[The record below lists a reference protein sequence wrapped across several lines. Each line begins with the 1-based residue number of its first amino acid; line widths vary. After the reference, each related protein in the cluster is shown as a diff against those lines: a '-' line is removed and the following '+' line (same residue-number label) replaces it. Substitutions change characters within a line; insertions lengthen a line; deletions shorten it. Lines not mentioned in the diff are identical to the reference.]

1 MLHPWAIAVG
11 LLAASLPVLI
21 HWLTRP
27 KPARLP
33 LSTLRFVRD
42 LVEERRAFWRLRD
55 ALVLLLRTAA
65 IGLLA
70 AAIAR
75 PFFGEVRATQ
85 PSERGQDVRIVIVDA
100 SQSMA
105 ARLGN
110 TELFERARPVAA
122 KQLGYE
128 PGLSA
133 NLILAAAK
141 PSAVFARASN
151 NFSALG
157 EALSKSRPLPQR
169 LRAQE
174 AINLAADMLAATPGA
189 GAKRELVVI
198 SDFQRTNWGSVDFAS
213 LPGDTQIRLES
224 VAPDTTLS
232 NLAVLDVATLGR
244 AEVGHELRLNV
255 AVGNFSPALRH
266 ARLQVDFGSTVTQIE
281 GDLPPNAR
289 TVLSAEI
296 IAREPGW
303 HTGVARL
310 LDVEDA
316 LAEDNSRPF
325 AIDVRPPPLLALV
338 TRQSAD
344 AIPSSSY
351 FVERALSPFEAQE
364 RRSTTRIVRLRPEAI
379 DRETLSSAESIIIDH
394 PGKLPAVAIQLLASF
409 FHRGRGILYLAS
421 EPTDA
426 TNLKLLSDAIG
437 GGFRLPVEF
446 IPSTRRPRRNL
457 AIAEARKDQSP
468 FALFGDQLPSYL
480 EELRFSGGL
489 ATNPQPGSIAEEVLS
504 RFDDQS
510 AFLVAAESDAST
522 FAVINADLGQS
533 NLPSSPMFVPMLGEL
548 VQRRLSGRASHV
560 EAVLSG
566 EPFSIA
572 LPPDIEG
579 AAGLAISGPQ
589 SAASENDRG
598 ELVGDA
604 QGVLWHSE
612 SAGGPGSY
620 EVRRDGKTLFAAPIL
635 LAAEES
641 DLRTIGA
648 DVFKERL
655 SGGRNVEFHS
665 ALGDQTQEQDN
676 LWIWLVIGCVGCVLL
691 EIATLAWFRT

>member
-11 LLAASLPVLI
+11 LLAATLPFLI

-42 LVEERRAFWRLRD
+42 LVEERRALWRLRD
-55 ALVLLLRTAA
+55 AVVLMLRTAA

-75 PFFGEVRATQ
+75 PFFGTVHATP

-110 TELFERARPVAA
+110 TELFDRARPIAA
-122 KQLGYE
+122 KQFGYE

-174 AINLAADMLAATPGA
+174 AINLAAEMLAASPGS
-189 GAKRELVVI
+189 AKRELVVI
-198 SDFQRTNWGSVDFAS
+198 SDFQRTNWGSVDFGS
-213 LPGDTQIRLES
+213 LPADTQIRLES
-224 VAPDTTLS
+224 VAPETPLS
-232 NLAVLDVATLGR
+232 NLAVLDVAALGR

-255 AVGNFSPALRH
+255 AVGNFSPTLRH
-266 ARLQVDFGSTVTQIE
+266 ARLSVDFGSTVTQIE
-281 GDLPPNAR
+281 GDLPPNSR
-289 TVLSAEI
+289 TVLSAEMM
-296 IAREPGW
+296 AREPGW

-325 AIDVRPPPLLALV
+325 AIEVRPPPLLALV

-344 AIPSSSY
+344 SIPSSSY
-351 FVERALSPFEAQE
+351 FVERALSPYESQE
-364 RRSTTRIVRLRPEAI
+364 RRSATRIVRLRPEAV

-394 PGKLPAVAIQLLASF
+394 PGKLPAEAIQMLASF

-426 TNLKLLSDAIG
+426 TNLKLLSDSIG

-489 ATNPQPGSIAEEVLS
+489 ATNPQPGSIAEEILS

-548 VQRRLSGRASHV
+548 VQRRLSGRASRQEV
-560 EAVLSG
+560 VLSG

-579 AAGLAISGPQ
+579 VAGMAISGPKCT
-589 SAASENDRG
+589 ASESDRG
-598 ELVGDA
+598 ELVTDA
-604 QGVLWHSE
+604 QGVLWHSA
-612 SAGGPGSY
+612 SAGVPGAY
-620 EVRRDGKTLFAAPIL
+620 EVRRDGKTLFAAPIQ

-655 SGGRNVEFHS
+655 SGGRNVEFH
-665 ALGDQTQEQDN
+665 AVIDDQMQEQDN
-676 LWIWLVIGCVGCVLL
+676 LWIWLAIGCVGCVLL

>member
-42 LVEERRAFWRLRD
+42 LVAERRAFWRLRD

-351 FVERALSPFEAQE
+351 FVERALSPYEAQE
-364 RRSTTRIVRLRPEAI
+364 RRSAMRIVRLRPEAI

-548 VQRRLSGRASHV
+548 VQRRLSGRAGHV

-612 SAGGPGSY
+612 SAGRPGSY

>member
-11 LLAASLPVLI
+11 LLAATLPFLI

-42 LVEERRAFWRLRD
+42 LVEERRALWRLRD
-55 ALVLLLRTAA
+55 AVVLMLRTAA

-75 PFFGEVRATQ
+75 PFFGTVHATP

-110 TELFERARPVAA
+110 TELFDRARPIAA
-122 KQLGYE
+122 KQFGYE

-174 AINLAADMLAATPGA
+174 AINLAAEMLAASPGS
-189 GAKRELVVI
+189 AKRELVVI
-198 SDFQRTNWGSVDFAS
+198 SDFQRTNWGSVDFGS
-213 LPGDTQIRLES
+213 LPADTQIRLES
-224 VAPDTTLS
+224 VAPETPLS
-232 NLAVLDVATLGR
+232 NLAVLDVAALGR

-255 AVGNFSPALRH
+255 AVGNFSPTLRH
-266 ARLQVDFGSTVTQIE
+266 ARLSVDFGSTVTQIE
-281 GDLPPNAR
+281 GDLPPNSR
-289 TVLSAEI
+289 TVLSAEMM
-296 IAREPGW
+296 AREPGW

-325 AIDVRPPPLLALV
+325 AIEVRPPPLLALV

-344 AIPSSSY
+344 SIPSSSY
-351 FVERALSPFEAQE
+351 FVERALSPYESQE
-364 RRSTTRIVRLRPEAI
+364 RRSATRIVRLRPEAV

-394 PGKLPAVAIQLLASF
+394 PGKLPAEAIQMLASF

-426 TNLKLLSDAIG
+426 TNLKLLSDSIG

-489 ATNPQPGSIAEEVLS
+489 ATNPQPGSIAEEILS

-548 VQRRLSGRASHV
+548 VQRRLSGGASRQEV
-560 EAVLSG
+560 VLSG

-579 AAGLAISGPQ
+579 VAGMAISGPK
-589 SAASENDRG
+589 STASESDRG
-598 ELVGDA
+598 ELVADA
-604 QGVLWHSE
+604 QGVLWRSA
-612 SAGGPGSY
+612 SAGVPGAY
-620 EVRRDGKTLFAAPIL
+620 EVRRDGKTLFAAPIQ

-655 SGGRNVEFHS
+655 SGGRNVEFH
-665 ALGDQTQEQDN
+665 AVIDDQMQEQDN
-676 LWIWLVIGCVGCVLL
+676 LWIWLAIGCVGCVLL